1 MDIYSKPQEKS
12 SKDYTFKEIE
22 TKWQHY
28 WEKHETFK
36 TEDKGS
42 KPKYYILD
50 MFPYPSGN
58 GLHVGHAEGYTAT
71 DIFARFQRMKG
82 FNVLHPM
89 GWDAFGLPAEQY
101 AIKTNTHPR
110 ETTEHNINTFRK
122 QIKSLGYSTDWS
134 REVNTTDP
142 GFYKWTQWIFLK
154 LFENGLAY
162 ESNLPVNWCPA
173 LGTVLAN
180 EEVIDG
186 KSEVGGYPVEKKSIR
201 QWVLKITEFA
211 EELLEGLDEVDWP
224 ESTKMMQR
232 NWIGKSKGA
241 QVRFQVK
248 DHNDKSFEV
257 FTTRPDTLFGATFCV
272 LAPEHPLV
280 AQITAKEQLAQV
292 KAYTEAAKN
301 KTDLDRTALDKE
313 KSGIFIGAYA
323 VNPVNKKELP
333 IYIADYVLMDYGLG
347 AIMAVPGHDER
358 DHEFAKKY
366 ALPIVQVLKP
376 KDESSIDIQEKAFT
390 GDGILVQSGFLDGLD
405 KAKAIEAMISHLEK
419 ENLGKALVTYRLR
432 DWIFS
437 RQRYW
442 GEPFPLAHDKDGKVV
457 GVSASELPVLLPDM
471 QDFKPS
477 ETGEPPLS
485 KADNWLS
492 YSKDGKKYLRET
504 NIMPQWAGSCW
515 YYLRYIDPFNTEKPW
530 DPEKEK
536 HWLPVDLY
544 VGGVEHANLHLLYAR
559 FWHKVLYRLGYVSTK
574 EPFKRLIHQGLILGP
589 NSEKMS
595 KSRGNV
601 INPDDVIYEWGSDS
615 LRLYEMFMGPIEA
628 VKPWQTQGI
637 AGVHRFLKR
646 AWTLILEAM
655 ETSEFQKDEPSREM
669 LVACHKLVKKVSED
683 TYDWKFN
690 TAISAMMEFINLGY
704 KDKSLNKKTAE
715 TFILLLAPYAPHL
728 CEELWQRLGHKQS
741 LAYAPWPSYQESL
754 TVDDNITLSVMVNGK
769 LRGSIEVAKN
779 IEGPEAIRLG
789 KSAAEKYLDGKTL
802 IKEIY
807 VPGKIVN
814 FVVKD

>member
-1 MDIYSKPQEKS
+1 MIVALPSKIAQNRRATGRWTGLFGG
-12 SKDYTFKEIE
+12 DARAFDDC
-22 TKWQHY
+22 
-28 WEKHETFK
+28 
-36 TEDKGS
+36 TE
-42 KPKYYILD
+42 
-50 MFPYPSGN
+50 
-58 GLHVGHAEGYTAT
+58 LHHPVGH
-71 DIFARFQRMKG
+71 
-82 FNVLHPM
+82 H
-89 GWDAFGLPAEQY
+89 
-101 AIKTNTHPR
+101 
-110 ETTEHNINTFRK
+110 
-122 QIKSLGYSTDWS
+122 
-134 REVNTTDP
+134 
-142 GFYKWTQWIFLK
+142 
-154 LFENGLAY
+154 LFERSGRHLFRHDHATILEVGHHGGRHGHLAY
-162 ESNLPVNWCPA
+162 GLVQRLHYRIGCARRRGQARPGGEVELGVTHLGHGGHIGQLRQAPVCRHGQGAHLARLDVGQHDDQVVEDELHLVAQHARDQRRAPTVGNVRGKHA
-173 LGTVLAN
+173 RGDLEHFHIELAHAAHAAAAVVELAGVLLGV
-180 EEVIDG
+180 VD
-186 KSEVGGYPVEKKSIR
+186 
-201 QWVLKITEFA
+201 
-211 EELLEGLDEVDWP
+211 ELLEGLDEVDWP